1 MVKTKRRGIVNLNNG
16 GILAYVKDN
25 IKTLIIKTY
34 TEEKFG
40 QQLWILIDNKNIRMK
55 LGIRYAPQENTTL
68 NKNLKIIYSAIKQQI
83 KQAKQQNQNIQIVA
97 NFNAKIWKRIK
108 TKKETVTRQ
117 IRQLIK

>member
-25 IKTLIIKTY
+25 IKTLIVKTY

-55 LGIRYAPQENTTL
+55 LGIRYAPQENATL

-83 KQAKQQNQNIQIVA
+83 KQAK
-97 NFNAKIWKRIK
+97 
-108 TKKETVTRQ
+108 
-117 IRQLIK
+117 